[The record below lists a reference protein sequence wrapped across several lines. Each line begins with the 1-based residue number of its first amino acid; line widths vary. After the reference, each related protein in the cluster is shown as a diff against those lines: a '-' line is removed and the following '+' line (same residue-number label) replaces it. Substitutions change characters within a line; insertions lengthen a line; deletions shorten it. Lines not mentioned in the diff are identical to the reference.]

1 MKKCL
6 ISIFLLVGLL
16 SIILISSLIT
26 SNFPYAPPKLEVSS
40 PKDNINFEASTN
52 GGNWFNSSNGK
63 GGNSFDLGTYDIVR
77 LSEIEAI
84 QVSSNTNIKLNLSF
98 AKDIEKFN
106 VYSINKNIK
115 SNDKHTEVEVSNYTF
130 TTPKKPGTYG
140 YIVET
145 VWDDSHNVR
154 FIFKLRCR

>member
-1 MKKCL
+1 MKKYL
-6 ISIFLLVGLL
+6 ISILLLVGLF
-16 SIILISSLIT
+16 SIILIASLTIYK
-26 SNFPYAPPKLEVSS
+26 FPYNPPKLEVSS
-40 PKDNINFEASTN
+40 PKDNINFVASTN

-77 LSEIEAI
+77 LNEIEAI